1 MAIADY
7 TNAAI
12 TSELESISSD
22 LNAALVTTPNYG
34 LRAAQAKIL
43 VFRQA
48 VNDALVT
55 FGCDPMNDADHET
68 APYEFSSSQKT
79 IIAQLIG
86 NGPTSNPKTGWP
98 RIYWQTAAQALVDEL
113 QAYPENRYPALA
125 TDSDT
130 GDSGGGSISDPS
142 VTGLTTSIL
151 AQANAT
157 VTEAIRVL
165 RNALDAACVAF
176 GADPRT
182 DDYTFSDGAIAR
194 LEQVALDAPDN
205 LDWTAGDYNAPLE
218 EANDLAD
225 EFAAFYTTQPVAVTE
240 DEFAPA
246 V

>member
-1 MAIADY
+1 MSIADY
-7 TNAAI
+7 TNAAV

-22 LNAALVTTPNYG
+22 LNAAIVTTPNYAQ
-34 LRAAQAKIL
+34 RAAQAKIL

-86 NGPTSNPKTGWP
+86 NGPTSNTKTGWP
-98 RIYWQTAAQALVDEL
+98 RIYWKTAAQVLVDEL
-113 QAYPENRYPALA
+113 TAFPENLHPDLVNDP
-125 TDSDT
+125 DSGDT
-130 GDSGGGSISDPS
+130 GGGSISDPP
-142 VTGLTTSIL
+142 VADLTTSIL

-165 RNALDAACVAF
+165 RNALDVACVAF

-194 LEQVALDAPDN
+194 LAQVAKDAPDN

-218 EANDLAD
+218 EANALAD
-225 EFAAFYTTQPVAVTE
+225 EFAAFYTTQPVAATE
-240 DEFAPA
+240 DAFAPA
-246 V
+246 